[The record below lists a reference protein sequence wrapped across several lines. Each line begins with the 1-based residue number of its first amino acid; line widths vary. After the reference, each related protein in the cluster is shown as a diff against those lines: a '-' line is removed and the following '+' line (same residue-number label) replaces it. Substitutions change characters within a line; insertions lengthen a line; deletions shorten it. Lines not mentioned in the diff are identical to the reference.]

1 MRKDLREE
9 EESLLSIELHVLD
22 FIARIFWR
30 FDKIII
36 KKILRNVYDINK
48 MII

>member
-1 MRKDLREE
+1 MRKDLSE
-9 EESLLSIELHVLD
+9 EESLLSIELR

-30 FDKIII
+30 LDKIII
-36 KKILRNVYDINK
+36 KKISRNVYDINK